1 KNVALASPVSLFSV
15 LKTINYIW
23 RQNADESQLRNMIK
37 LGKELYD
44 RVGKIAQLAD
54 KLGRSLNTS
63 VKDYNAFVSSL
74 ETRMLVTA
82 RKLNDLDENELGI
95 ERIDSPKEISDAAIT
110 ITSKELE
117 G

>member
-1 KNVALASPVSLFSV
+1 
-15 LKTINYIW
+15 
-23 RQNADESQLRNMIK
+23 
-37 LGKELYD
+37 
-44 RVGKIAQLAD
+44 
-54 KLGRSLNTS
+54 
-63 VKDYNAFVSSL
+63 
-74 ETRMLVTA
+74 MLVTA